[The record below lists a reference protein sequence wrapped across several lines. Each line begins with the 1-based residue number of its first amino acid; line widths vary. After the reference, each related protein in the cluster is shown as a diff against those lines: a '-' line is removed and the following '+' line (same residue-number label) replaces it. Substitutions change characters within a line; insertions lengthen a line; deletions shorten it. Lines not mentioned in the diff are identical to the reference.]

1 MPFFT
6 ESDDNLERRE
16 DFERDD
22 RLERLEVV
30 EFLERREATLRDV
43 LSWSAID

>member
-6 ESDDNLERRE
+6 EIDDNLERE

-30 EFLERREATLRDV
+30 EFLERREAILRDV